1 MAPLAEKAHRL
12 RRKGGAVAQLG
23 ERLVRNEEVRGSNP
37 LGSTSLPSGLS
48 LRSRSS
54 FSWTATGPL
63 PLRNPRKSLLAQYW
77 HSESEFYGDHTQ
89 AGAQISGPSPS
100 LWASIHQSML
110 RDADAWARQ
119 TEVQA
124 DRRELPADPNQL
136 RAITL
141 GQLITRSLFCCL
153 PRRQLREIKPS
164 LVARELAP
172 VRHMLEIARREW

>member
-1 MAPLAEKAHRL
+1 
-12 RRKGGAVAQLG
+12 
-23 ERLVRNEEVRGSNP
+23 
-37 LGSTSLPSGLS
+37 
-48 LRSRSS
+48 
-54 FSWTATGPL
+54 
-63 PLRNPRKSLLAQYW
+63 
-77 HSESEFYGDHTQ
+77 
-89 AGAQISGPSPS
+89 
-100 LWASIHQSML
+100 ML

-141 GQLITRSLFCCL
+141 GQLISRSLFCCL

-172 VRHMLEIARREW
+172 VRHMLEIARREWGIPLRQNPLAQLSIKGHDPRR